1 MNPTSDQNP
10 EIGKRFSTMTSRE
23 KISFI
28 GKAFVFFLSG
38 GFVYPTIWTD

>member
-1 MNPTSDQNP
+1 MSDTPGQNP
-10 EIGKRFSTMTSRE
+10 EIGKRFNTMTSRE

-38 GFVYPTIWTD
+38 GFVYPTIWVD